1 MDERVRQ
8 LRATVEELRQ
18 GSAPKA
24 TRFSAAFR
32 EQVIALAMERRAAGT
47 PLVRTASELG
57 LHGRTIGRWLRGFR
71 KRAGYVAPQKA
82 GGIAPKRHFRRVT
95 VAPAG
100 GEEKVARVS
109 SPAAALVVIVGSLR
123 IEGLDLDGVVRLVR
137 ALGA

>member
-8 LRATVEELRQ
+8 LRATVEALRQ

-32 EQVIALAMERRAAGT
+32 EQVIALAQERRAAGT
-47 PLVRTASELG
+47 PLLRTASELG
-57 LHGRTIGRWLRGFR
+57 LHVRTIGRWLRGIS
-71 KRAGYVAPQKA
+71 KKA
-82 GGIAPKRHFRRVT
+82 EGNAPKRHFRRVT
-95 VAPAG
+95 VALADS
-100 GEEKVARVS
+100 ETSAARLS
-109 SPAAALVVIVGSLR
+109 SPASGPIVLVGALR

>member
-57 LHGRTIGRWLRGFR
+57 LHGRTIGRWLRGT
-71 KRAGYVAPQKA
+71 PNKA
-82 GGIAPKRHFRRVT
+82 GATAPKRHFRRVT
-95 VAPAG
+95 VALADS
-100 GEEKVARVS
+100 ETSAARLS
-109 SPAAALVVIVGSLR
+109 SPASGPIVLVGSLR